1 MSIIDP
7 EALKSIKLQSS
18 SDSGISNSDN
28 ITNNSNPVIEI
39 ILSDDAEPG
48 ATIKIY
54 DTNNNVLQEY
64 KLTASDFTN
73 NSGDNTVYITLSNPL
88 SEGTNLLKAG
98 ITNRY
103 NIISP
108 YTEALEITLDTE
120 NFDNP
125 IIEIEDGSIVNGGT
139 TDDLTPVISG
149 TVSAYTTVIIKDAGV
164 VIATVTSDEH
174 GKYKFIP
181 TTDFSL
187 GSHIIVVYSKDVA
200 GNLSQEST
208 ISFTIVTTVAPIT
221 TIEIID
227 DYGST
232 TGSLLNNTS
241 TDDNTPTI
249 KGTAEAGTDIYIK
262 NGSTLLAVVIVDS
275 NGNYS
280 YTPSPAFVDGNYSIT
295 ITNGAGVSVSDTIN
309 FTIDTTAP
317 DSPTS
322 VDINTGNDSI
332 LNKDELD
339 NTVEVSVGIPT
350 TADIGDIVQ
359 IDANGDGTIDATHI
373 IQTGEAG
380 TIISITLPS
389 GVLVPNSSG
398 EVKVDV
404 SIKDPSGNLSG
415 SISTTVVTDLFIAD
429 APDVNVDLHTND
441 STPIISID
449 ITSLSVGD
457 ILTIYD
463 TSVNPNNLLITYT
476 VTGLETNPSSFS
488 IELTTNLS
496 DGLHTLASQVSDA
509 AGNISSL
516 GSQASVNIDTVKDPI
531 TINDISSDGII
542 NSIES
547 NQTLEI
553 SGNASGI
560 EENQDV
566 TILFNGKTYTTQ
578 VDANGNYS
586 LIVPVSEV
594 QKLDENQSPYS
605 IEVSTKDLAGNIST
619 NSVNVIVDTSGN
631 DISLDLNNDS
641 GLNSNDFITND
652 LQVNVSGVESTSSWR
667 YTTDAGL
674 TWTEGS
680 GSTFNLEENKTY

>member
-359 IDANGDGTIDATHI
+359 IDANGDGTIDAIHIILAGEAGTIISITLPAGVLIPNSNGKVNVEVSIKDELGNTSPSKIAEVSADNIVPDEVISVDINTGTDDVLNSEEINKEVEVSIGLPSNAKVGDIVQIDANGDGTIDATHI

-516 GSQASVNIDTVKDPI
+516 GSQASVNIDTVI
-531 TINDISSDGII
+531 LLQLMILVVMESSIQL
-542 NSIES
+542 
-547 NQTLEI
+547 NQI
-553 SGNASGI
+553 
-560 EENQDV
+560 
-566 TILFNGKTYTTQ
+566 
-578 VDANGNYS
+578 
-586 LIVPVSEV
+586 
-594 QKLDENQSPYS
+594 KL
-605 IEVSTKDLAGNIST
+605 
-619 NSVNVIVDTSGN
+619 
-631 DISLDLNNDS
+631 
-641 GLNSNDFITND
+641 
-652 LQVNVSGVESTSSWR
+652 
-667 YTTDAGL
+667 
-674 TWTEGS
+674 
-680 GSTFNLEENKTY
+680 